1 MADQQW
7 NPYRA
12 GRPLSGTGNPNTGV
26 WQRTWEDGDA
36 PRKPFGGPLA
46 DGGNPFGGGNPW
58 KRERSG
64 LSKGLSNGK
73 KKKDGEEAQ
82 NSTLPPP
89 NTGSGAE
96 TKALNQAPNQQALN
110 QAPNQQALNSGPRG
124 LNEGPRGLN
133 EGPRGLN
140 SGQRA
145 IGRRPDPIQAY
156 LGRRLE
162 GQLGQGTRELGQGT
176 RELGQGKTS
185 AIEVYST
192 KNRKNNVQ

>member
-12 GRPLSGTGNPNTGV
+12 GRPLSGSGNPNQGV
-26 WQRTWEDGDA
+26 WSTPWADGDA

-46 DGGNPFGGGNPW
+46 DGGNPFGSGKPW
-58 KRERSG
+58 ERKRSG

-110 QAPNQQALNSGPRG
+110 S
-124 LNEGPRGLN
+124 GPRGLN

-162 GQLGQGTRELGQGT
+162 GQLGQGTRELGQG
-176 RELGQGKTS
+176 KTS